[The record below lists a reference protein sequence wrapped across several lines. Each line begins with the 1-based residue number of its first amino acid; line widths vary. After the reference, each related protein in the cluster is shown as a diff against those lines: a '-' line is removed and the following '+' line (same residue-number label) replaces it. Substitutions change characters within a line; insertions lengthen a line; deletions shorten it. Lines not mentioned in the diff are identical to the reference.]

1 MDERIKAR
9 YIDPMVDWSFKRLFG
24 SEVNKDILIEFLKV
38 IFPEHEIEDITYIPA
53 EQLGIMEDDR
63 KAVFDV
69 ICRTKN
75 GEEFIVEMQ
84 CATQKHFFER
94 ALYYTSFPI
103 MKQGKKAQRDEV
115 TGVKKEWDYELDGV
129 YFLGVLNFRYED
141 DELIEHRYLLR
152 EATTGKIM
160 TDKLK
165 FIFVEVE
172 KFNKSEDELATDFDK
187 WLFILKNLSKLLER
201 PAALRDKIFSRLF
214 DVAEYASLDNID
226 KQNYVKAMTTARDTH
241 NQIEYAKKT
250 GLEEGLVKGL
260 EKGRAEGRAEGLE
273 EGLEKGREDAKQ
285 LIAINF
291 LKLGTPSE
299 VVAMATG
306 LSLEEVEKLKTDAE

>member
-1 MDERIKAR
+1 MDKKIKAR

-103 MKQGKKAQRDEV
+103 MKQGKKAQRDEE
-115 TGVKKEWDYELDGV
+115 TGIKEEWNYELDGV

-141 DELIEHRYLLR
+141 DDLIEHRYLLR
-152 EATTGKIM
+152 EATTGKTM

-165 FIFVEVE
+165 FVFVEVE

-187 WLFILKNLSKLLER
+187 WLFILKNLSKMLER

-250 GLEEGLVKGL
+250 GLEEGLVKGF
-260 EKGRAEGRAEGLE
+260 EKGRAEGLE

-291 LKLGTPSE
+291 LKLGTPCE
-299 VVAMATG
+299 VVAKATG
-306 LSLEEVEKLKTDAE
+306 LSLEKVTKIKESSGR